1 MDDLKYDLR
10 IYVLVNG
17 VNPLRVYIHEEG
29 LARFCTE
36 PYKKPTARNMDNLF
50 MHLTNYAINKLSDAY
65 QQGEE
70 SSGDDESGHKRSL
83 TAIMNILEAC
93 GADKD
98 KLMREIKDIIVK
110 TMATA
115 QPYIAHLYRSCQP
128 EDLDNSM
135 CF

>member
-10 IYVLVNG
+10 IYVLLNSI
-17 VNPLRVYIHEEG
+17 NPLRVYIHEEG

-36 PYKKPTARNMDNLF
+36 PYKKPTASNMDNLF
-50 MHLTNYAINKLSDAY
+50 MHLTNFAINKESAAY
-65 QQGEE
+65 QAGEE
-70 SSGDDESGHKRSL
+70 SSGDEESGHKRSL
-83 TAIMNILEAC
+83 KAIMKILEAC
-93 GADKD
+93 GADKT
-98 KLMREIKDIIVK
+98 KLMAEIKDIIVK
-110 TMATA
+110 TMTTA